1 MTERRELG
9 VFADP
14 DGLVTLLRAR
24 QVEIGLSNEGLE
36 RLCGFAAGQVDKYL
50 GPSREK
56 APGAF
61 VLATLMDA
69 LGVSGALYV
78 DPAKVARLSKAWA
91 REGRRSSS
99 SVRVETPRVSKRLVK
114 RVMLDFGRKRMASVP
129 AGARTELARKA
140 AQSRWAKTTEEERSQ
155 VAIYM
160 NAVRWGRRKIPQTPE

>member
-14 DGLVTLLRAR
+14 DGLVTLLRVR

-36 RLCGFAAGQVDKYL
+36 RLCGFAAGQIDKYL

-91 REGRRSSS
+91 REGRRSAS
-99 SVRVETPRVSKRLVK
+99 SVRVETRV
-114 RVMLDFGRKRMASVP
+114 G
-129 AGARTELARKA
+129 
-140 AQSRWAKTTEEERSQ
+140 
-155 VAIYM
+155 
-160 NAVRWGRRKIPQTPE
+160 

>member
-1 MTERRELG
+1 MSDRRELG
-9 VFADP
+9 TFDDP

-36 RLCGFAAGQVDKYL
+36 RLCGFAAGQIDKYL

-78 DPAKVARLSKAWA
+78 DPAKVARLSRAWA
-91 REGRRSSS
+91 REGRRSAS
-99 SVRVETPRVSKRLVK
+99 SVRVETRVGKSVMS
-114 RVMLDFGRKRMASVP
+114 RVMRDLGKKRMAVP
-129 AGARTELARKA
+129 TAAVRTVGAR
-140 AQSRWAKTTEEERSQ
+140 WANTTAEQRRQ
-155 VAIYM
+155 VSLYM
-160 NAVRWGRRKIPQTPE
+160 HAKRWGRAKIPTEPEK

>member
-36 RLCGFAAGQVDKYL
+36 RLCGFAAGQIDKYL

-78 DPAKVARLSKAWA
+78 DPTKVARLSKAWA
-91 REGRRSSS
+91 REGRRSAS
-99 SVRVETPRVSKRLVK
+99 SVRVETPRVSKRAVK
-114 RVMLDFGRKRMASVP
+114 RVMQHLGKKGMTSVATVATEAGRK
-129 AGARTELARKA
+129 GGK
-140 AQSRWAKTTEEERSQ
+140 SRWANSTPEQRSQ
-155 VAIYM
+155 AAIYM
-160 NAVRWGRRKIPQTPE
+160 NHVRWGRPKIPTEPEK

>member
-1 MTERRELG
+1 MTDRRELG

-91 REGRRSSS
+91 REGRRSAA
-99 SVRVETPRVSKRLVK
+99 SVRVETRVGKSVMS
-114 RVMLDFGRKRMASVP
+114 RVMRDLGKKRMAVRT
-129 AGARTELARKA
+129 AAVRTVGAR
-140 AQSRWAKTTEEERSQ
+140 WANTTTEERRQ
-155 VAIYM
+155 VSLYM
-160 NAVRWGRRKIPQTPE
+160 HAKRWGRAKIPTEPEK